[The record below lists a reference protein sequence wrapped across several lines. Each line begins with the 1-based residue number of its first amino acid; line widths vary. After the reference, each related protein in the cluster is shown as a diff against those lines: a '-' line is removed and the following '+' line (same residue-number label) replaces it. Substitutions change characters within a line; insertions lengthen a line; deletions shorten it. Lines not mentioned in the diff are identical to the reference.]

1 MRIATG
7 GICHESST
15 FTPFT
20 TSLEDF
26 AEGFGVFRG
35 EEVLARFSGANI
47 PTGGFIEGAE
57 RNGFELVPLLWAFA
71 YPAGPVERSAY
82 ETLRSELLERLAAV
96 APVDGVLLDQ
106 HGAMVVEGIDDG
118 DGDLVE
124 SVRALVGPGCPIVVT
139 YDLHSS
145 HSHRR
150 VAAAD
155 VSIGFDTFPHV
166 DQAER
171 GREAADLIV
180 RLVRGEVRAA
190 SALVQV
196 PIFWHPTKQTTGV
209 PPWTE
214 VIERLHQL
222 EAQPDVLTATVA
234 TGFPFS
240 DVPDRGPSVIVHT
253 DDDQEAAERYARDLG
268 DWLWGRRFDFVAP
281 LLSLEEAFA
290 RGESEGRYPIVVA
303 DHADNTGAGSPGDS
317 TEVLRFFV
325 ERQLEDALVL
335 YMVDPGTVD
344 AAREA
349 GVGAVIDVAVGGK
362 SHPAQGAPVELT
374 AEVLALSEGAF
385 HYDGPMYA
393 GLEGN
398 LGPSAAIRS
407 GGVTVVCVSK
417 REQPLDPAFARTLGI
432 DCSAMRYI
440 CVKSAAHFRS
450 GFEAIAGSIY
460 NVDAAA
466 LHTFDLGKLPFRKAR
481 GPYFGVDQLD

>member
-15 FTPFT
+15 FTPFA

-35 EEVLARFSGANI
+35 EAVLTRFTGANI

-57 RNGFELVPLLWAFA
+57 TNGFELVPLLWAFA

-82 ETLRSELLERLAAV
+82 DTLKSELLERLGAV

-106 HGAMVVEGIDDG
+106 HGAMVVDGIDDA

-124 SVRALVGPGCPIVVT
+124 SVRALVGPDCPVVVT

-180 RLVRGEVRAA
+180 RLVRGEIRAA

-196 PIFWHPTKQTTGV
+196 PLFWHPTKQTTGV

-214 VIERLHQL
+214 VIERLHEL
-222 EAQPDVLTATVA
+222 EGRPDVLTATVA

-253 DDDQEAAERYARDLG
+253 DNNPEAAERYARDLG
-268 DWLWGRRFDFVAP
+268 DWIWSRRFDFVAP
-281 LLSLEEAFA
+281 LLSLGEAID
-290 RGESEGRYPIVVA
+290 RGESEERYPIIVA

-335 YMVDPGTVD
+335 YMVDPDTVD
-344 AAREA
+344 AARRA
-349 GVGAVIDVAVGGK
+349 GVGAVIEVAVGGK

-393 GLEGN
+393 GLEGH

-407 GGVTVVCVSK
+407 AGVTVVCVSK
-417 REQPLDPAFARTLGI
+417 REQPLDPAYARTLGI
-432 DCSAMRYI
+432 DCEAMRYI

-450 GFEAIAGSIY
+450 GFETIAGSIY
-460 NVDAAA
+460 NLDAAA
-466 LHTFDLGKLPFRKAR
+466 LHTFDLGKLTFRKAR
-481 GPYFGVDQLD
+481 GPYFGIDHLD